1 MTTAQAAGRRDRGAV
16 LAALAACALAL
27 PAPGAAQAVAAGRV
41 LRPGAS
47 DTAPVSGARV
57 VLHRIGA
64 DAQGPIDSL
73 VSGEAGRF
81 RFRFSPDTGA
91 IYLLSARYQSIEYFS
106 QPVSA
111 GVTRPDTGLSLLVHD
126 TSSAAPVGLGT
137 RHLIIPRAGDDG
149 TRDALDLIILR
160 NESHLA
166 RVAPDSMGASWSMPL
181 PPGSEGLEVG
191 ESDVS
196 SETVSRRGD
205 SLYLGAP
212 IGPGEK
218 QLSLQYHL
226 PPDMSVVAV
235 PVGAG
240 GGTMNL
246 LVEDP
251 GASVTGPG
259 LAAVDSQVVLG
270 RLFRRWSGEVPA
282 GAIIRI
288 QLPVSGGESTLVL
301 ALLVAGVAL
310 GLGVAAW
317 RLGRRSTA
325 PSAAPPAP
333 RRLEPAAERE
343 VLLSRIARLDAT
355 YAGRESEMSTEEW
368 QDYVARRA
376 RLKAELESA
385 LAADRARG

>member
-1 MTTAQAAGRRDRGAV
+1 MARAAGRRDRGAV
-16 LAALAACALAL
+16 LAAFAACALAL
-27 PAPGAAQAVAAGRV
+27 PVDAGAQAAAAGRV
-41 LRPGAS
+41 VRPGAS
-47 DTAPVSGARV
+47 DTTPVAGVRV

-73 VSGEAGRF
+73 VSGQGGRF

-91 IYLLSARYQSIEYFS
+91 IYLLSARYRGIEYFS

-111 GVTRPDTGLSLLVHD
+111 GAARPDTGLSLLVHD
-126 TSSAAPVGLGT
+126 TSSSAPVRLGA
-137 RHLIIPRAGDDG
+137 RHVIIPRAGDDG
-149 TRDALDLIILR
+149 TRDALDLVILR

-166 RVAPDSMGASWSMPL
+166 RVAPDSVGASWAMPL

-226 PPDMSVVAV
+226 PPGMSVVAV
-235 PVGAG
+235 PVGATG
-240 GGTMNL
+240 GPVNV
-246 LVEDP
+246 LVEEP

-259 LAAVDSQVVLG
+259 IAPADSQVVLG

-282 GAIIRI
+282 GGLIRVR
-288 QLPVSGGESTLVL
+288 LPGPGEDSTLVL
-301 ALLVAGVAL
+301 GLLVAGVAL

-317 RLGRRSTA
+317 QIGRRRAT
-325 PSAAPPAP
+325 PRAAPFVPGQA
-333 RRLEPAAERE
+333 EPADERE
-343 VLLSRIARLDAT
+343 ALLSRIARLDAT
-355 YAGRESEMSTEEW
+355 YAGREGEVRAEEW
-368 QDYVARRA
+368 QGYLEQRA
-376 RLKAELESA
+376 RLKAALESA
-385 LAADRARG
+385 LAANRARG